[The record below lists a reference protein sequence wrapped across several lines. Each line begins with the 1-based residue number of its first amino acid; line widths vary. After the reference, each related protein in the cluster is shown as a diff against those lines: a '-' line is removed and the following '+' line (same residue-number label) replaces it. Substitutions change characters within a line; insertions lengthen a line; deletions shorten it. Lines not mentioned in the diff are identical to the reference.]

1 MTRDLGLKTTNTA
14 NIHSMDSQFLRIRVW
29 EQLSWVVLTQG
40 FSWGCIFTVWENP
53 LWSSFTWCWQASVA
67 CWLWARGLFFMTWLL
82 HRPPECHHAMATGYF
97 QSDPREPKIETALLY
112 QPSQK
117 YHTMPSS
124 LLTSAACCW
133 PHRPP
138 LVTWAGTTQGVMP
151 GGGDSCGLEAGCY
164 PEAKMLSEFHG

>member
-1 MTRDLGLKTTNTA
+1 MRLYLHCLGKPTFKL
-14 NIHSMDSQFLRIRVW
+14 IHM
-29 EQLSWVVLTQG
+29 VLAG
-40 FSWGCIFTVWENP
+40 LGCLLAVGQRP
-53 LWSSFTWCWQASVA
+53 
-67 CWLWARGLFFMTWLL
+67 LFFMTWLL

-138 LVTWAGTTQGVMP
+138 LVTWAGTAQGVMP
-151 GGGDSCGLEAGCY
+151 GGGDPCGLAWKLAATLRQRCFLNSMVKEAQLREELVY
-164 PEAKMLSEFHG
+164 LFKTL